1 MAKSSTVPDHC
12 RQYALSDPLDKDYQ
26 SSCDHEHQD
35 TCHRCEELT
44 TVLYEIE
51 KGIQNMSANNVSE
64 DTRQELLFVSDQSK
78 QNILAWKAHL
88 LRSIN
93 QDDARLDVLDSLDEK
108 SVLLI
113 EDWAM
118 KFLPRKYR
126 ESQTDWFGKRGI
138 SWHLTVATRRMAPDQ
153 DLEMMTFSHVFQ
165 SCKQDSSA
173 VQAIMTDVI
182 GKLKKVMPT
191 LCTVYYGQDNA
202 GCYRSGGTIMG
213 AIQAGKTHGVTV
225 RRLDF
230 SDPQGGKGACD
241 RKAATIK
248 AHIRVHLN
256 EGHDVETA
264 NQMVDA
270 IQSSGGVPGLN
281 VSLCDSV
288 VSPFSAAQVKL
299 YGVSTVANVE
309 YGSTYIR
316 LWKAYGIGP
325 GKKIPLSKINIPV
338 NFQIARLS
346 AGSAGK
352 EVCDQFSAV
361 KSRTATTS
369 ITSQSAREHPP
380 PTSLPSESSEL
391 YICPEEGCTKSYQR
405 FSALQRHLDCGRHVR
420 ALESETM
427 IDKAVRGYAA
437 RLEGQFTS
445 VPQFREDT
453 TSTDAPA
460 RQSRLQMGWALKPA
474 QTSRARFSDKQK
486 EYLTNKFLIG
496 ETTGQ
501 KANPAQVVRSMI
513 TARDETGKRVFSS
526 AEFLTAKQITSF
538 FSRLAAK
545 RSPSVHSHAPVIS
558 DEDEEEEDDEA
569 VITETAFGELRDH
582 VIASVQ
588 PNHPICYE
596 GYNLCHLLSKSKL
609 SSFAI
614 AMLKDICEH
623 FVIDTEDI
631 TAMRKAPY
639 ISRLENFLKQCSC
652 CQI

>member
-1 MAKSSTVPDHC
+1 MAKTSSVPDHC
-12 RQYALSDPLDKDYQ
+12 RQYALSDPRDKDYQ

-35 TCHRCEELT
+35 TCQRCEDLT
-44 TVLYEIE
+44 IVLQEIE
-51 KGIQNMSANNVSE
+51 EGIQNMSANNVSE
-64 DTRQELLFVSDQSK
+64 DTREELLFVYDQSK

-93 QDDARLDVLDSLDEK
+93 QDDARLDILDSLDET

-138 SWHLTVATRRMAPDQ
+138 SWHVTVATRRIAPDQ

-165 SCKQDSSA
+165 SCNQDSPA

-182 GKLKKVMPT
+182 SKLKKVMPT
-191 LCTVYYGQDNA
+191 LRTVYYRQDNA
-202 GCYRSGGTIMG
+202 GCYRSGGTIIG
-213 AIQAGKTHGVTV
+213 AIQAGDSHGVTV

-264 NQMVDA
+264 SQMVDA
-270 IQSSGGVPGLN
+270 ILSSGGVPGLN
-281 VSLCDSV
+281 VSLCNSV
-288 VSPFSAAQVKL
+288 VSPSSAAQVKID
-299 YGVSTVANVE
+299 GVSTVANIE

-346 AGSAGK
+346 TDSAGK
-352 EVCDQFSAV
+352 VCDQFSAV

-369 ITSQSAREHPP
+369 TASQSSREDPP

-391 YICPEEGCTKSYQR
+391 YACPEEGCTKSYQR
-405 FSALQRHLDCGRHVR
+405 FSALQRHLDCGKHVR

-427 IDKAVRGYAA
+427 LDKAVRGYAA

-445 VPQFREDT
+445 VPQFGEVT
-453 TSTDAPA
+453 KSTDAPA
-460 RQSRLQMGWALKPA
+460 QQSRLQMGWALKLA
-474 QTSRARFSDKQK
+474 QTSRARFSDKQR
-486 EYLTNKFLIG
+486 EFLTNKFMIG

-501 KANPAQVVRSMI
+501 KASPQQVARSML
-513 TARDETGKRVFSS
+513 TARDETGKRRFSS
-526 AEFLTAKQITSF
+526 AEFLTAKQIASF

-545 RSPSVHSHAPVIS
+545 RSTSVHSHAPVIS
-558 DEDEEEEDDEA
+558 DEEEEEEDGVA
-569 VITETAFGELRDH
+569 VTTETAFSVLRDH
-582 VIASVQ
+582 VMAAVQ

-596 GYNLCHLLSKSKL
+596 TYNLCHLMSKSKL

-614 AMLKDICEH
+614 TMLNDICEH
-623 FVIDTEDI
+623 FVIDTDDI
-631 TAMRKAPY
+631 TTKRKAPY

-652 CQI
+652 YQI